1 MSKVMT
7 ACRTERWR
15 LLHLDAQCSRA
26 CMGPHSWSS
35 TKLTLTCI
43 LTGDHIDTVN
53 MLGSVHGVQGGEKV
67 HETEEY
73 RGLVD

>member
-1 MSKVMT
+1 
-7 ACRTERWR
+7 
-15 LLHLDAQCSRA
+15 
-26 CMGPHSWSS
+26 MGPHSWSS